1 MLEMKLL
8 RTMEDEEAI
17 RKEYEIGCY
26 AVYVTSYKNSE
37 MFFISTAA
45 KPGASEYTPYIYFE
59 DKVFGDKVNRFTI
72 QTASYGA
79 LEIQE
84 IREMMDAY
92 NTAIE
97 VVEVLEKNFLN
108 KE

>member
-1 MLEMKLL
+1 M
-8 RTMEDEEAI
+8 
-17 RKEYEIGCY
+17 
-26 AVYVTSYKNSE
+26 
-37 MFFISTAA
+37 
-45 KPGASEYTPYIYFE
+45 
-59 DKVFGDKVNRFTI
+59 FGDTVKRFTI
-72 QTASYGA
+72 QTTSYGA
-79 LEIQE
+79 LEVQE